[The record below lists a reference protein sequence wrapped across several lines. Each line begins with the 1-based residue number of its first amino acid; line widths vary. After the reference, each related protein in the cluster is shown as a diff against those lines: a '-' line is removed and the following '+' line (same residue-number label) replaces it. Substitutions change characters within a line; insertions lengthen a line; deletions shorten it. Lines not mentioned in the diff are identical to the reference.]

1 MRKHNDEP
9 SSPALSDLEEKFG
22 DEAETYAQVRAK
34 AAAEAG
40 NDEASDKWED
50 LAPKLREAETSGG
63 QT

>member
-1 MRKHNDEP
+1 MRKPNDEP
-9 SSPALSDLEEKFG
+9 SSPALSDLEKRFG
-22 DEAETYAQVRAK
+22 DEAETYAQVRAE

-50 LAPKLREAETSGG
+50 LASKLREEETNGG